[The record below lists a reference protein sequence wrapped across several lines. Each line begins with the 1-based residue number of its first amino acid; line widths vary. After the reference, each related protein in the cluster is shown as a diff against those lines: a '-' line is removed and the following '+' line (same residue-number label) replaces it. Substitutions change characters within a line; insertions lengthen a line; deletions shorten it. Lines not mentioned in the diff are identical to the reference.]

1 MGFGA
6 RTRILVGAEGEG
18 DEGGK
23 VKEEVLRGEGS
34 DEGAVV

>member
-23 VKEEVLRGEGS
+23 VKEGRGS